1 MKAGANGVPDPSTVT
16 TFVPSSSDPDPV
28 SIQAD
33 PFSGDIFY
41 IDINSGTVHRI
52 SYAGGGT
59 NRAPVAAVDATP
71 AYGAVPLDMLAET
84 CVEAILASIAAR
96 AKVGVLAID
105 PPPAP
110 IVWTSSEGRRTGNP
124 PTVRCEAGAGRP
136 SRCTRT
142 LVPKGRVRC
151 AATMAPEL

>member
-1 MKAGANGVPDPSTVT
+1 MKTGANGIPDPATVT

-41 IDINSGTVHRI
+41 IDINPGTVHRI

-71 AYGAVPLDMLAET
+71 AYGAVPLDGHAR
-84 CVEAILASIAAR
+84 CVALERPRRRR
-96 AKVGVLAID
+96 AHL
-105 PPPAP
+105 
-110 IVWTSSEGRRTGNP
+110 
-124 PTVRCEAGAGRP
+124 
-136 SRCTRT
+136 
-142 LVPKGRVRC
+142 
-151 AATMAPEL
+151 